1 MTDPTP
7 DTPPPNRPTG
17 ALAKERLAVR
27 ARWNQMVNTPEAISD
42 RRIRK
47 WSELW
52 ETVILSLATLITA
65 WAGYQAGQW
74 NSIQTAMNTHA
85 HTLQLQAGVLDD
97 RAGKQQL
104 VDVVAFTQW
113 VNATVDGNQAQA
125 AIYEERFRPEFLP
138 AFNAWQATTPLVN
151 ADAPAT
157 PFAMPEYHLGL
168 IDDAAQL
175 RREAET
181 LNISAVDA
189 GQTADAYTL
198 AIVILA
204 GALLL
209 AGLANRFEWEE
220 LRIVVVIAALFILLY
235 SVIRIIVLPMA

>member
-1 MTDPTP
+1 MTEPTP
-7 DTPPPNRPTG
+7 DTPPPNQPTG

-27 ARWNQMVNTPEAISD
+27 ARWNQMVNTPEVISD

-65 WAGYQAGQW
+65 WASYQAGQW
-74 NSIQTAMNTHA
+74 NSIQTAMNVQA

-125 AIYEERFRPEFLP
+125 AIYEERFRDEFLP
-138 AFNAWQATTPLVN
+138 AFTAWLATNPLANAG
-151 ADAPAT
+151 APAT
-157 PFAMPEYHLGL
+157 PFEMPEYHLRL
-168 IDDAAQL
+168 TDDAAQL
-175 RREAET
+175 RLEAET
-181 LNISAVDA
+181 LNISAIDA

-198 AIVILA
+198 AIVVLA

-220 LRIVVVIAALFILLY
+220 LRAVVVVAALLILLY
-235 SVIRIIVLPMA
+235 SVIRIILLPMA